1 MLPSAA
7 ERRKAMKNV
16 VFILTTVIVLAA
28 CVSRTELAVLQ
39 QEYADIRSTNK
50 EIKLETR
57 LYQDSQKKLND
68 TFYELKN
75 AFLKQTEK
83 RKQVV
88 RQRIAD
94 KQSDSLRIETCLF
107 ATREEK
113 NAYHYLNYARTKPLE
128 FCERFVVPHWDKT
141 NSYHNSLV
149 KTMRNMAPVPPVF
162 PEFKLFQSALCHA
175 RTAGKAGYTGH
186 DRQKDP
192 KTGSKCLSFFIG
204 ECCSY
209 GYDDGLGII
218 LQLLVDDGVPS
229 LGHREI
235 CLSERYSFVGI
246 SIQPHSRWDFN
257 SVLDFM

>member
-1 MLPSAA
+1 
-7 ERRKAMKNV
+7 MKNV
-16 VFILTTVIVLAA
+16 FYILSTVIVLAA
-28 CVSRTELAVLQ
+28 CVSKTELAALQ
-39 QEYADIRSTNK
+39 QEYADIRSSNK

-57 LYQDSQKKLND
+57 LYQDSQKILND
-68 TFYELKN
+68 TFYAIKN

-83 RKQVV
+83 RKQEE

-113 NAYHYLNYARTKPLE
+113 NAYHYLNYARTKPKE
-128 FCERFVVPHWDKT
+128 FCEKFVVPNWDKS

-149 KTMRNMAPVPPVF
+149 KTLRAMAPVPPVF
-162 PEFKLFQSALCHA
+162 PEFRLFQSALCHA
-175 RTAGKAGYTGH
+175 RTSGKTGYVGH

-192 KTGSKCLSFFIG
+192 RTGSSCNSFFMG

-209 GYDDGLGII
+209 GRNNGLGII
-218 LQLLVDDGVPS
+218 LQLLIDNGVPS

-235 CLSERYSFVGI
+235 CLSRGYTNVGI
-246 SIQPHSRWDFN
+246 SIQPHEGYN
-257 SVLDFM
+257 YNTVLDFM